1 MKISDNEN
9 VKALLIWVLM
19 CLGLSISI
27 GIVIKLFTP
36 KPQPPVTTINHYFVG
51 NKEVNYGTVQR
62 PDGN

>member
-1 MKISDNEN
+1 MKISENEN

-36 KPQPPVTTINHYFVG
+36 KPPHPPITTINHYFIG
-51 NKEVNYGTVQR
+51 NKEVNYGLSK
-62 PDGN
+62 